1 MSVQIKY
8 KNNFSKKNS
17 SNLVLFS
24 DENFSI
30 SGLKNHISSKEL
42 SFINDLLKTRDMKKK
57 ILSFDIS
64 SKRKIILV
72 SVKKN
77 IKSSEAENLGA
88 KFYDLFKDLRQ
99 NEFNLNSDSISSKL
113 KNIVG

>member
-1 MSVQIKY
+1 MSVQINF

-24 DENFSI
+24 DENFNI
-30 SGLKNHISSKEL
+30 SGLKNHISSKEH
-42 SFINDLLKTRDMKKK
+42 SYIKDLTKTLDIKKK

-72 SVKKN
+72 SIKKN
-77 IKSSEAENLGA
+77 IKSSDAENLGA
-88 KFYDLFKDLRQ
+88 KFYDLFKDLKQ
-99 NEFNLNSDSISSKL
+99 IDFNLNSESI
-113 KNIVG
+113 